1 MTTFSVGGGGGYGG
15 AGWHWGLPPPPIPPV
30 IINSHLR
37 DRPGNLIPV
46 PEEDAEIR
54 WGKPSQFQWS
64 VTNPDRVIDR
74 TRTIYIPR
82 EDDEEEDPLQELR
95 EYTETERTTETVR
108 VSNPDDAEQYVDV
121 KRILTI
127 TFQGPNGGAKGDIE
141 IFHKF
146 TLTQWTNP

>member
-1 MTTFSVGGGGGYGG
+1 MTNFSVGGGGGGG
-15 AGWHWGLPPPPIPPV
+15 GGGWHWTLPPPSPPPI
-30 IINSHLR
+30 IIKSHLR
-37 DRPGNLIPV
+37 DRPANLIPI

-64 VTNPDRVIDR
+64 VTNPDRIFNR
-74 TRTIYIPR
+74 NIYRPSP
-82 EDDEEEDPLQELR
+82 DDDDEDPLQELI
-95 EYTETERTTETVR
+95 EYTETARTTETVR
-108 VSNPDDAEQYVDV
+108 VSNPADAEQYVDV

-146 TLTQWTNP
+146 TLNQWTNP

>member
-1 MTTFSVGGGGGYGG
+1 MTGFYYTPARKG
-15 AGWHWGLPPPPIPPV
+15 AGWDVRWIPEAPPIL
-30 IINSHLR
+30 IKSHLR

-46 PEEDAEIR
+46 PEAEAEIR

-64 VTNPDRVIDR
+64 VTNPDRIFNR
-74 TRTIYIPR
+74 NIYRPSP
-82 EDDEEEDPLQELR
+82 DDEDPLQELI
-95 EYTETERTTETVR
+95 EYTETARTTETVR
-108 VSNPDDAEQYVDV
+108 VSNPADAEQYVDV

-146 TLTQWTNP
+146 TLNQWTNP